1 MSAQTQEP
9 DHLPLR
15 ALLVVAAVTIAI
27 FAGSVLGAA
36 QPALSVENAP
46 VPPPRDTLERSL
58 VANTE
63 RGPELQRRRARDLER
78 WAWVDRD
85 AGIARM
91 PIDEAIDL
99 TVKEQR

>member
-1 MSAQTQEP
+1 MNGETQEP

-15 ALLVVAAVTIAI
+15 ALLVVAAITIAI
-27 FAGSVLGAA
+27 FVGSVVGAA
-36 QPALSVENAP
+36 GPALSIRNAP
-46 VPPPRDTLERSL
+46 VPPPRDTLERTL

-63 RGPELQRRRARDLER
+63 RGPELQRKRAQELSS
-78 WAWVDRD
+78 WGWIDRD